1 MGNGSGSGSIGSSSV
16 TDNGSLIFDAASG
29 VSVAGVSGSGSV
41 LQEGAGTVTLT
52 GSNTYA
58 GGTTIFRGTVLQIGS
73 SSASGSLGTTGPV
86 VNNGNLVFGSAS
98 SNSISGAIGGSGTL
112 LLQSSATLVLTGN
125 NAEDSGTIS
134 IGSGTTLQ
142 IGNGSST
149 GDVRRSDYK

>member
-1 MGNGSGSGSIGSSSV
+1 M
-16 TDNGSLIFDAASG
+16 
-29 VSVAGVSGSGSV
+29 

-73 SSASGSLGTTGPV
+73 SSASGLLGTTGPV

-98 SNSISGAIGGSGTL
+98 SNPQSPAAIGGSGTL

-134 IGSGTTLQ
+134 IGRE
-142 IGNGSST
+142 
-149 GDVRRSDYK
+149 RRCRSVTAHRPAR